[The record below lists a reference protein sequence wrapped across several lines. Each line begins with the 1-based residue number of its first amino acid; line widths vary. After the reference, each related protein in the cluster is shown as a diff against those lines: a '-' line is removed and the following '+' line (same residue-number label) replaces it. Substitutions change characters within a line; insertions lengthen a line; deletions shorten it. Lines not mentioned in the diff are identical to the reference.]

1 MMLNIKILKI
11 LTVFILLVFLTGC
24 SGGFDPDIKIYNGP
38 TGSIKSNQSDINQSG
53 IHQSGIHRVKKGET
67 LYSIS
72 KIYLVPLRALIEKN
86 NLSAPYIIDVNQR
99 LMIPSNPRYIV
110 KTGDSLYAISKSKN
124 VAINQIV
131 KINNLKSPYIIYVG
145 QRLLM
150 PGKLVTKNTKVKNT
164 KVKNTKVKNT
174 KVKNIKQASN
184 VVNPV
189 PRTVKYRG
197 GKITK
202 NGYPRPY
209 IKPREP
215 SRQIRSI
222 AKPVARSSSKFLWP
236 VKGKLI
242 SNYGAKGKG
251 LYNDGLNIAA
261 PKGSPVKAA
270 ENGVVAYAGS
280 ELKGYGN
287 LILLKHADG
296 YLTAYAHNNRNLVTR
311 GQKIKRG
318 QVIAKIGMTGNVDR
332 PQLHFQ
338 IRRGKNTVNP
348 ARYLTKI

>member
-11 LTVFILLVFLTGC
+11 LTAFILLVFLTDC
-24 SGGFDPDIKIYNGP
+24 SGGFDPDIKIYNGS
-38 TGSIKSNQSDINQSG
+38 TGSIKLNQSG
-53 IHQSGIHRVKKGET
+53 VHQPGIHRVKKGET

-72 KIYLVPLRALIEKN
+72 KIYLVPLRSLIEKN
-86 NLSAPYIIDVNQR
+86 NLSAPYTIDINQR
-99 LMIPSNPRYIV
+99 LTIPNNPRHIV
-110 KTGDSLYAISKSKN
+110 KSGDSLYAISKAKN

-150 PGKLVTKNTKVKNT
+150 PGRLVTKNTKVKNT
-164 KVKNTKVKNT
+164 KVKNI

-184 VVNPV
+184 VVNPA
-189 PRTVKYRG
+189 PKTVKYRG

-222 AKPVARSSSKFLWP
+222 ARPVARSSSKFLWP

-296 YLTAYAHNNRNLVTR
+296 YLTAYAHNNSNLVTR

-348 ARYLTKI
+348 AKYLTKI